1 MKLYPGQDRT
11 GPPKIAMDAKGETS
25 GDTTAEPISSCRTPN
40 LQAIQTYAYA
50 GQVPRAVG
58 LHGKGAANAATGK
71 VPSPTDT
78 RLTRII
84 PSHPFFLTVVLAAG
98 ALAPIAC
105 PCRCPRLRR
114 AEPTRS
120 SAASLRSTTSSFP
133 STIRNCASTGSP
145 TTSLAK
151 AVMAWQCSSLRPTV
165 LT

>member
-25 GDTTAEPISSCRTPN
+25 GHTTAEPISSCRTPN
-40 LQAIQTYAYA
+40 LQAIQTYVYA

-78 RLTRII
+78 SHSYHPI
-84 PSHPFFLTVVLAAG
+84 PPFLTVVLAAG

-120 SAASLRSTTSSFP
+120 SAASLRSTTSFFP